1 MTKLCHIVACAKDGV
16 IGKNGTMPWH
26 IPEDLKHFKSVT
38 MGAPVIMGRKTH
50 ESIGRALP
58 GRLNI
63 IVTRQMNFQAPGC
76 TIANTIEDALKAVG
90 DAPKAFIIGGAEI
103 YRATQALVDE
113 IWLTEIDLQTE
124 GDAFYDIAQTDCWN
138 REILQKLEATETRPA
153 LIFSR
158 LYRKEF

>member
-76 TIANTIEDALKAVG
+76 TIANTIKDALKAVG

-124 GDAFYDIAQTDCWN
+124 GDAFYDIAQTDCWS

-158 LYRKEF
+158 LYRKES